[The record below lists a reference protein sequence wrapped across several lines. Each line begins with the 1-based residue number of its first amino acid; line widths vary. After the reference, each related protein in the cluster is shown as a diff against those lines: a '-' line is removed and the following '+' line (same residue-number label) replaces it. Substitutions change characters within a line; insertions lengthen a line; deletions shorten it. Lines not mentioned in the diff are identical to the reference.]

1 MFDSIEAAL
10 EDLKLGKPVIVVDDE
25 DRENEGDLI
34 AVSEYLTVDTIN
46 FMAKFARGLICAPIS
61 QEIATQLDLNLMT
74 STNDKFK
81 TAFTVSVDHISST
94 TGISAFERTDTIKA
108 LINESSSDAFVKP
121 GHVFP
126 LIAKDNGVLERI
138 GHTEACVDLAKLTNA
153 KPAGA
158 ICEIMNDDG
167 TMSNRE
173 ELYKFKLEHN
183 LKMITIE
190 ELVNYRKK
198 HDQIVQFESKI
209 KLPTSF
215 GEFDMYG
222 FSSQLDNKE
231 YLAIT
236 SGDVK
241 NDTNVR
247 IHSAC
252 LTGDIFHSA
261 RCDCGEQLE
270 YAMKYIKEHG
280 GIILYLPQE
289 GRGIGLI
296 NKLKAYELIEQG
308 YDTITANKALGFEA
322 DLRDYT
328 EAIHILKYFNI
339 NRIKLISN
347 NPHKFQQLNDLGIT
361 ITERIPVVINPN
373 VNNQSYI
380 DTKKEKMGHLL

>member
-173 ELYKFKLEHN
+173 ELYTFKLEHD